1 MELSVEERYVSCALF
16 TLALHS
22 TVRDALTAEPF
33 AESIDGKA
41 AAIGYLERDDEFGIY
56 NKVSEDGE
64 ARIAN
69 RVARG
74 KPGPCS
80 FAECQAWEMRGIC
93 ERVFSR
99 MKLPYKSWPGLLA
112 TPRQVLD
119 TLEDREVLKS
129 YVDSLIRTLQD
140 DGDETQSEPG
150 NREERPVPQAIGIMW
165 ALLDAC
171 IGTEEEVQGNEG
183 VEHGAKSQPIGKER
197 KEESNPAR
205 GYTAISPGKELH
217 RSPKGKGIANFSETP
232 RSEQPSVL
240 QSSDQN
246 TAPVGRKDTVYVDA
260 KEYPGNQTMEDPQS
274 ATGMGEWPQSESDC
288 SPQSRG
294 TPSSIG
300 KMHHSKQSGFVV
312 EPPAALETQHPP
324 PEEGS
329 DFDKLLKERMKDNLV
344 VPEFSGTQPYVH
356 GQNVERL
363 CEESRLVSEEEV
375 NDIEFEANFDDDAED
390 DTEWSLQAEGASSA
404 PTKDGETR
412 ANGTEVPNTESRR
425 AVAEEDFE
433 EEQWDRWTGEETPS
447 EEDATFEA
455 VFSDDEEARDPP
467 GTIARGNSS
476 GVIEASTAGEVAA
489 KTPFSPPQSPGR
501 VLLTDPTGETNLRDK
516 VVILQDGALV
526 RWYDAR
532 SRVALR
538 RLAIWLRLSWE
549 YVAPLESLLA
559 TQRAQ
564 PVIAVEMQ
572 EAYKDGKASKY
583 RWLKVGAAATFGG
596 AILALTGG
604 LAAPA
609 LAAGVGT
616 VMAAAG
622 AGASA
627 AMASAMLTTP
637 VVAAGFGAAGAG
649 IMGKKFDRLT
659 AGIKELGFV
668 SLGQAQA
675 EDAEGDARRATDHE
689 NNFSAQ
695 QLFDTYDDVDLIDMG
710 GHSEEEEEGK
720 ETPSKGEG
728 EGAVCAASAA
738 AYAALK
744 AKERREPASLLDKI
758 TALSDEEEEETSE
771 GDSGEE
777 KAGTEG
783 KGESSGE
790 SETLEKANIHPR
802 HKSLVSDDKEHLAV
816 TLAVSGWVRDMDDYT
831 RPWYGLDRMDCERF
845 CLVWESEELL
855 ALGKAL
861 ESFVRSKVVTEGTK
875 YWIAH
880 TAAAGVLA
888 ACAWPSLI
896 LTASGFIDNAWAVA
910 LDRAEKLGRVLAD
923 VLAANFHGDKPITL
937 IGYSLGAKSIFH
949 CLEELHKRGRRG
961 TVERAILLGTPIER
975 NVDRWRKAREVVS
988 GRLVNGYTMNDW
1000 VLGLVFRATNTNMAA
1015 GLSPVAVH
1023 GVENVNLSCLIEGHS
1038 DYPDKIGSIL
1048 HMLKL
1053 A

>member
-1 MELSVEERYVSCALF
+1 
-16 TLALHS
+16 
-22 TVRDALTAEPF
+22 
-33 AESIDGKA
+33 
-41 AAIGYLERDDEFGIY
+41 
-56 NKVSEDGE
+56 
-64 ARIAN
+64 
-69 RVARG
+69 
-74 KPGPCS
+74 
-80 FAECQAWEMRGIC
+80 
-93 ERVFSR
+93 
-99 MKLPYKSWPGLLA
+99 
-112 TPRQVLD
+112 
-119 TLEDREVLKS
+119 
-129 YVDSLIRTLQD
+129 
-140 DGDETQSEPG
+140 
-150 NREERPVPQAIGIMW
+150 
-165 ALLDAC
+165 
-171 IGTEEEVQGNEG
+171 
-183 VEHGAKSQPIGKER
+183 
-197 KEESNPAR
+197 
-205 GYTAISPGKELH
+205 
-217 RSPKGKGIANFSETP
+217 
-232 RSEQPSVL
+232 
-240 QSSDQN
+240 
-246 TAPVGRKDTVYVDA
+246 
-260 KEYPGNQTMEDPQS
+260 
-274 ATGMGEWPQSESDC
+274 
-288 SPQSRG
+288 
-294 TPSSIG
+294 
-300 KMHHSKQSGFVV
+300 
-312 EPPAALETQHPP
+312 
-324 PEEGS
+324 
-329 DFDKLLKERMKDNLV
+329 
-344 VPEFSGTQPYVH
+344 
-356 GQNVERL
+356 
-363 CEESRLVSEEEV
+363 
-375 NDIEFEANFDDDAED
+375 
-390 DTEWSLQAEGASSA
+390 
-404 PTKDGETR
+404 
-412 ANGTEVPNTESRR
+412 
-425 AVAEEDFE
+425 
-433 EEQWDRWTGEETPS
+433 
-447 EEDATFEA
+447 
-455 VFSDDEEARDPP
+455 
-467 GTIARGNSS
+467 
-476 GVIEASTAGEVAA
+476 
-489 KTPFSPPQSPGR
+489 
-501 VLLTDPTGETNLRDK
+501 
-516 VVILQDGALV
+516 
-526 RWYDAR
+526 
-532 SRVALR
+532 
-538 RLAIWLRLSWE
+538 
-549 YVAPLESLLA
+549 
-559 TQRAQ
+559 
-564 PVIAVEMQ
+564 MQ

-710 GHSEEEEEGK
+710 GHSEEEEEEGK
-720 ETPSKGEG
+720 KTPSKGEG

-777 KAGTEG
+777 KAGTE
-783 KGESSGE
+783 
-790 SETLEKANIHPR
+790 
-802 HKSLVSDDKEHLAV
+802 
-816 TLAVSGWVRDMDDYT
+816 
-831 RPWYGLDRMDCERF
+831 
-845 CLVWESEELL
+845 
-855 ALGKAL
+855 
-861 ESFVRSKVVTEGTK
+861 
-875 YWIAH
+875 
-880 TAAAGVLA
+880 
-888 ACAWPSLI
+888 
-896 LTASGFIDNAWAVA
+896 
-910 LDRAEKLGRVLAD
+910 EKLGRVLAD